1 VNNKMNILINHC
13 FDYLRGTFSKQ
24 QAFLITLGIA
34 LLKWMEKT
42 EKYAVSAKLIS
53 NALTDADH
61 LGQEIKR
68 HEEQFPEFK
77 GILNTLLDKLTE
89 NPADYLKELYSE
101 MNIKEIRTK
110 EDFQE
115 LINKIVQTGSWES
128 GITKT
133 PACIARLISRFDDIT
148 NINSFADFSAGT
160 SSIALEIFKQTHHQP
175 FYYAEE
181 INTTAYLISKLLMI
195 VNEVKNYRIVNKDPL
210 NKKKEEAR

>member
-1 VNNKMNILINHC
+1 MNNKMNILINHC

-89 NPADYLKELYSE
+89 NPAD
-101 MNIKEIRTK
+101 T
-110 EDFQE
+110 
-115 LINKIVQTGSWES
+115 
-128 GITKT
+128 
-133 PACIARLISRFDDIT
+133 
-148 NINSFADFSAGT
+148 
-160 SSIALEIFKQTHHQP
+160 
-175 FYYAEE
+175 
-181 INTTAYLISKLLMI
+181 
-195 VNEVKNYRIVNKDPL
+195 
-210 NKKKEEAR
+210 